1 MLRTENFLGERPQ
14 KTLYRKAQQ
23 GTPWD
28 SVCGSAL
35 DLIRL
40 TANLSA
46 TSRGAPQEEDVK
58 PNC

>member
-1 MLRTENFLGERPQ
+1 MCGE
-14 KTLYRKAQQ
+14 
-23 GTPWD
+23 
-28 SVCGSAL
+28 AL

-46 TSRGAPQEEDVK
+46 MSRGAPEEEDVK